1 MHLID
6 TGGPG
11 GAESLCLQ
19 LATESLIPGTRSTAI
34 VSREGWLSTRLRERG
49 IPPHILPSDG
59 SFNIRYLL
67 ALTDVLRRQKAIAL
81 LTHLY
86 GSAVYGCMAGM
97 ALRLPVVSVL
107 HGQTDIADLGRFQF
121 GKAMALRH
129 GASRIV
135 FVSDQLK
142 NDVACKLRLPDFKC
156 VVIHNGID
164 VDKYVPRRDASMR
177 VSLGLGAEDI
187 LIGALGNIRKPKAY
201 DVLLDAAHLICREY
215 SNVYFVIAGQGSGA
229 LLNEL
234 LTQRARLN
242 LERRVHFIG
251 FCSNVQ
257 EFLNGI
263 DIYALSSTTEGFSIS
278 CIEAMACSV
287 PVVAT
292 RSGGPETIVSPGESG
307 LLVRPGSATDLADA
321 LRQLLASPELRA
333 KLGTSGRSRV
343 LSSFD
348 SKLMMNQYR
357 TLLVDAIGSSSKLSD
372 SLKDR

>member
-1 MHLID
+1 
-6 TGGPG
+6 
-11 GAESLCLQ
+11 
-19 LATESLIPGTRSTAI
+19 
-34 VSREGWLSTRLRERG
+34 
-49 IPPHILPSDG
+49 
-59 SFNIRYLL
+59 
-67 ALTDVLRRQKAIAL
+67 
-81 LTHLY
+81 
-86 GSAVYGCMAGM
+86 
-97 ALRLPVVSVL
+97 
-107 HGQTDIADLGRFQF
+107 
-121 GKAMALRH
+121 MALRH

-142 NDVACKLRLPDFKC
+142 NDVACKLRLPDSKC

-164 VDKYVPRRDASMR
+164 VDKYVPRRNASMR

-201 DVLLDAAHLICREY
+201 DVLLDAAHLICREH
-215 SNVYFVIAGQGSGA
+215 SNVHFVIAGQGSGA

-242 LERRVHFIG
+242 LERRIHFIG

-307 LLVRPGSATDLADA
+307 LLVRPGSATDLAGA

-333 KLGTSGRSRV
+333 KLATSGRSRV
-343 LSSFD
+343 LSYFD

-372 SLKDR
+372 SIKDR